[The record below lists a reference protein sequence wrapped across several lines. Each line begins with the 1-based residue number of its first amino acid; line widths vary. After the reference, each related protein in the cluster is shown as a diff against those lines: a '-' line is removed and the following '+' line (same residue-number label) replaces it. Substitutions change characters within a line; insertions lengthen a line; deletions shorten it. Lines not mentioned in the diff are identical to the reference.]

1 MSACARARI
10 CILCF
15 HVQVCVRVCLPVHF
29 PSPDPHL
36 LRPPCLSL
44 ISRGPASCSHQGTDG
59 LCWVPPDPTLLPLP
73 SAPAAS
79 ASLVSLVPL
88 CPFLLCPS
96 SSVCSLKSSLAC
108 LSAPQRGPST
118 GTQRNRHPSP
128 PPVASQF
135 QCPPQPGPPHLPGP
149 RFSPQ
154 LSSPALPQ
162 TSYRSPCHLAAQV
175 HFPQQNLSV
184 VSSLPDHQPWVDP
197 CSGGVPLR
205 PPGRISSSAC
215 SDLQCLTLDSFF
227 PKTGILSLGQLSGPV
242 LSRHAPAFE
251 ADVSLL

>member
-1 MSACARARI
+1 MGFAGCPP
-10 CILCF
+10 ILPF
-15 HVQVCVRVCLPVHF
+15 YLY
-29 PSPDPHL
+29 
-36 LRPPCLSL
+36 
-44 ISRGPASCSHQGTDG
+44 
-59 LCWVPPDPTLLPLP
+59 PLP
-73 SAPAAS
+73 QLPQPPWSPSYLSAH
-79 ASLVSLVPL
+79 
-88 CPFLLCPS
+88 S
-96 SSVCSLKSSLAC
+96 SSVPPL
-108 LSAPQRGPST
+108 LSAASSQAWPAFLPLNVGPPLGHRGIDT
-118 GTQRNRHPSP
+118 LP
-128 PPVASQF
+128 PPPLASQF